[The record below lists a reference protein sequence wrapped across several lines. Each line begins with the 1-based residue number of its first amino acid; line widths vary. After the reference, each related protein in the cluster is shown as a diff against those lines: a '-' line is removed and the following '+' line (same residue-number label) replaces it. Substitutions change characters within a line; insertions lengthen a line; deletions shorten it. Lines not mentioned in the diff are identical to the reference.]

1 MLNKIGKGLRWLR
14 EKVTG
19 GSSWVGSKVGG
30 TLLSMSPAPSM
41 VSPNLGAGA
50 ASAGAVL
57 RGVGALGDMGGA
69 GLRGGGVN
77 TQAIRQT
84 VENIRSD
91 AQGVKAAYNAVRGPG
106 NPLERPR

>member
-1 MLNKIGKGLRWLR
+1 M
-14 EKVTG
+14 TG
-19 GSSWVGSKVGG
+19 GASWVGSKVGG
-30 TLLSMSPAPSM
+30 TLSSMSPALSM
-41 VSPNLGAGA
+41 VSPNLGVGA

-57 RGVGALGDMGGA
+57 RVVGALGGMGGA
-69 GLRGGGVN
+69 ALQGGGVN

-84 VENIRSD
+84 VRNISSD